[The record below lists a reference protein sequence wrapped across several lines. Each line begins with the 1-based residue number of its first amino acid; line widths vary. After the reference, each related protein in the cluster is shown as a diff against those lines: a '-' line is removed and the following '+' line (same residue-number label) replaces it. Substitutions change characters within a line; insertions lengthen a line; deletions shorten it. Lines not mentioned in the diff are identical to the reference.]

1 MSKMTNLKK
10 GVVGVCAATM
20 LAGMCAVPAFAAG
33 SVDAT
38 DDVDAGTGVA
48 STNVKAKSEVAN
60 ISATVPTAMTVS
72 IDPDGTLT
80 FPDSSHFVIGIKAGN
95 WPLKVSDVA
104 LTAASS
110 YELATTDAFPEEGSN
125 LYLAMN
131 NGTTDVALAADT
143 NTSAVSNLAQTAGG
157 AEDLGVTMKGKVKGA
172 SYNTTASEIVTMK
185 WTIAPVQ

>member
-48 STNVKAKSEVAN
+48 STIVKAKSEVAN
-60 ISATVPTAMTVS
+60 ITATVPTAMTVS

-80 FPDSSHFVIGIKAGN
+80 FPDATHFVIGIKAGA

-104 LTAASS
+104 LTAASP

-125 LYLAMN
+125 LYLTMN
-131 NGTTDVALAADT
+131 NGTTDVALTADT

-157 AEDLGVTMKGKVKGA
+157 AENLGVTMNGKVKGA